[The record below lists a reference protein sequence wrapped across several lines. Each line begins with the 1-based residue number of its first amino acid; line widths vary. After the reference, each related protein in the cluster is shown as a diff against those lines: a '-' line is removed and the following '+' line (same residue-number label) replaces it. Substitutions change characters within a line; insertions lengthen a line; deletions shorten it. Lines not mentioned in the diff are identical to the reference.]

1 MEQEPLQQAEKW
13 AVSTFGAAELGD
25 PRRTDRLIKVASGL
39 AANPSASLPHASET
53 WGETNGAYRFL
64 SDPAFSYEE
73 ILLPHWSQTY
83 HEASQGSR
91 TLLLADTTE
100 FDFTTHQALKGRGPV
115 GNSKE
120 NIGFSLHTVLAM
132 DPQTQQILGC
142 LTLEPFIRKLAP
154 VGETKAQRKHRPRES
169 QVWER
174 SVQRIGRVPENC
186 QWIYVGDS
194 GSDVYT
200 FWQTC
205 EELGY
210 DFVLRVAQDR
220 DVEVPQQE
228 DAERLDEAHLKT
240 LARALAPADAHVVS
254 IPAQHHQ
261 PKREALLQINSQ
273 PVRVQPPLH
282 GARLRETEITA
293 WVVRV
298 WETSPPEGQEPLEWI
313 ELNHTADL
321 LRRRRLGSG
330 AMVWLALVAGGFPQ
344 GAQNGLPDG
353 TPQSADHGSPVE
365 APRHSDSDCLAF
377 VAHPTSRTASAGNA
391 CDCCG
396 FSRGSPGRDPVGYPP
411 PQYWD
416 SQRIMA
422 RHCPS
427 GRLSRPQERW
437 TSRMADLMER
447 MDARDGRLGRRSSCG
462 SPPSFLIS
470 VEVIEL
476 KHGGFALGFL

>member
-1 MEQEPLQQAEKW
+1 MSDPGTVHSQA
-13 AVSTFGAAELGD
+13 GPCG
-25 PRRTDRLIKVASGL
+25 G
-39 AANPSASLPHASET
+39 NQGPSAA
-53 WGETNGAYRFL
+53 
-64 SDPAFSYEE
+64 
-73 ILLPHWSQTY
+73 
-83 HEASQGSR
+83 
-91 TLLLADTTE
+91 
-100 FDFTTHQALKGRGPV
+100 
-115 GNSKE
+115 
-120 NIGFSLHTVLAM
+120 
-132 DPQTQQILGC
+132 
-142 LTLEPFIRKLAP
+142 
-154 VGETKAQRKHRPRES
+154 HRPRES

-298 WETSPPEGQEPLEWI
+298 WETSPP
-313 ELNHTADL
+313 
-321 LRRRRLGSG
+321 
-330 AMVWLALVAGGFPQ
+330 
-344 GAQNGLPDG
+344 
-353 TPQSADHGSPVE
+353 
-365 APRHSDSDCLAF
+365 
-377 VAHPTSRTASAGNA
+377 
-391 CDCCG
+391 
-396 FSRGSPGRDPVGYPP
+396 
-411 PQYWD
+411 
-416 SQRIMA
+416 
-422 RHCPS
+422 
-427 GRLSRPQERW
+427 
-437 TSRMADLMER
+437 
-447 MDARDGRLGRRSSCG
+447 
-462 SPPSFLIS
+462 
-470 VEVIEL
+470 
-476 KHGGFALGFL
+476 